1 MSDDDAAPLTPMQM
15 VGTGLEFLLCFGGN
29 TNPLGRYCVSHK
41 ANTWNLYWAHIL
53 FWAIAVPQTIVSGV
67 NYSVGYKGSL
77 TDNVNAP
84 NGKIQSGRF
93 GAGAFPMILI
103 VTIVATAI
111 WLEGMY
117 SWATFKPEEDED
129 DETKTE

>member
-1 MSDDDAAPLTPMQM
+1 
-15 VGTGLEFLLCFGGN
+15 
-29 TNPLGRYCVSHK
+29 
-41 ANTWNLYWAHIL
+41 
-53 FWAIAVPQTIVSGV
+53 
-67 NYSVGYKGSL
+67 
-77 TDNVNAP
+77 
-84 NGKIQSGRF
+84 
-93 GAGAFPMILI
+93 MILI